1 MPKLEGE
8 GHQILS
14 LFNIDYHEVL
24 KEITDELMSNP
35 EKKFR
40 LTVKEIKKK
49 NG

>member
-14 LFNIDYHEVL
+14 LFNIDYHETL
-24 KEITDELMSNP
+24 EEITKELMSKPN
-35 EKKFR
+35 KKFR
-40 LTVKEIKKK
+40 LTVKEIKK

>member
-1 MPKLEGE
+1 MAKLEGE

-24 KEITDELMSNP
+24 EEITKELMSNP

-40 LTVKEIKKK
+40 LTVKEIKKQ
-49 NG
+49 